1 MDIFLQLWGG
11 GGYLLAKILL
21 SHAEGLQD
29 DRKWRVAGW
38 SAYILGLPAWVI
50 LLIGKHDW
58 IAAANEAGG
67 GPALVLGFVLAL
79 KGLDKAH
86 PVVDLGIRIFTYGMI
101 VFGVS
106 YSLWFFGGITAF
118 SQILELGV
126 TVGFLLGSYLLA
138 KRKASGW
145 LFFMLMLISMGI
157 LMHIQGKII
166 LIFQQGISL
175 IFAVI
180 GFVRALR
187 RKRETE
193 HTA

>member
-1 MDIFLQLWGG
+1 M
-11 GGYLLAKILL
+11 
-21 SHAEGLQD
+21 
-29 DRKWRVAGW
+29 
-38 SAYILGLPAWVI
+38 
-50 LLIGKHDW
+50 LLIGKQDW

-86 PVVDLGIRIFTYGMI
+86 PLVDLGIRIFTYGMI
-101 VFGVS
+101 IFGVS
-106 YSLWFFGGITAF
+106 YSFWFFGGITTF
-118 SQILELGV
+118 SQILELGI

-138 KRKASGW
+138 KKKASGW
-145 LFFMLMLISMGI
+145 LFFALMLISMGI
-157 LMHIQGKII
+157 LMYIQGKII

-180 GFVRALR
+180 GFARALR

-193 HTA
+193 HATA

>member
-29 DRKWRVAGW
+29 DRKWRIAGW
-38 SAYILGLPAWVI
+38 LAYILGLPAWVI
-50 LLIGKHDW
+50 LLVGKQDW

-79 KGLDKAH
+79 KRLDKVH
-86 PVVDLGIRIFTYGMI
+86 PIVDLGIRIFTYGMI
-101 VFGVS
+101 IFGVS
-106 YSLWFFGGITAF
+106 YRFWFFGGITAF

-126 TVGFLLGSYLLA
+126 TIGFLLGSYLLA
-138 KRKASGW
+138 RKKASGW
-145 LFFMLMLISMGI
+145 LFFALMLISMGM
-157 LMHIQGKII
+157 LMYIQGKII

-180 GFVRALR
+180 GFTRALHH
-187 RKRETE
+187 KRNAE
-193 HTA
+193 HAT